1 VLPSRAGASG
11 CSLGDRNAGFDM
23 IVSVCSGKQP
33 LLLLVEDEVVMLD
46 LAVLVDED
54 GGAGT
59 VLRSQVTR
67 RFVQ

>member
-1 VLPSRAGASG
+1 
-11 CSLGDRNAGFDM
+11 
-23 IVSVCSGKQP
+23 